1 MNTFFNLLVND
12 FIAVGISLGAVLAL
26 GLANTLL
33 GIIIAGTANFDKS
46 RLWNGLKKLLLLI
59 VSLALVVVGIELLGV
74 CLNLD
79 LLKLAEITVNET
91 TYEITADM
99 VLTVGELVGILYKGG
114 YYYGKD
120 ALSKVNSLMPTGE

>member
-1 MNTFFNLLVND
+1 MNFLNLLLND
-12 FIAVGISLGAVLAL
+12 FMAVGISLGAVLAL
-26 GLANTLL
+26 GGANTIL
-33 GIIIAGTANFDKS
+33 GLVIAGTANFDKS
-46 RLWNGLKKLLLLI
+46 RLWTGVKKLILLAL
-59 VSLALVVVGIELLGV
+59 SLALIVVGIELLGM

-79 LLKLAEITVNET
+79 LIKLAEVTVDGT

>member
-1 MNTFFNLLVND
+1 MNFFNLLLND
-12 FIAVGISLGAVLAL
+12 FMAVGISLGAVLAL
-26 GLANTLL
+26 GGANTIL
-33 GIIIAGTANFDKS
+33 GLVIAGTANFDKS
-46 RLWNGLKKLLLLI
+46 RLWTGVKKLILLVL
-59 VSLALVVVGIELLGV
+59 SLALIVVGIELLGM

-79 LLKLAEITVNET
+79 LIKLAEITVDGT

-120 ALSKVNSLMPTGE
+120 ALSKVNSLMPTGA